1 MQVFMPFTRRRFLKF
16 SLLPGSIL
24 GSTLASTLGHAL
36 ERLPRDSSKSLI
48 NKDISVKT
56 LTAYIDTL
64 IPRDATAG
72 ALDLGIP
79 GLVLQSLQSSP
90 KPRAL
95 VARGCRW
102 LDAQARLLG
111 ATDFAAL
118 PEASRERIVGSA
130 ASSKTLSLP
139 YEFFRFSRDLV
150 MKEFYANAES
160 WRPLHYPGPP
170 QPRGFRDYQQPPAIK
185 HPS

>member
-1 MQVFMPFTRRRFLKF
+1 MQVPMPFTRTRRRFLKF
-16 SLLPGSIL
+16 TLLL
-24 GSTLASTLGHAL
+24 GSALTSTLGHTL
-36 ERLPRDSSKSLI
+36 ERLQQGASRPLI
-48 NKDISVKT
+48 NKDIPVKA

-79 GLVLQSLQSSP
+79 ALILQSLQSRP
-90 KPRAL
+90 KHRAL

-111 ATDFAAL
+111 STDFASL
-118 PEASRERIVGSA
+118 PEASRGRIVGNA
-130 ASSKTLSLP
+130 VSSKALSLP
-139 YEFFRFSRDLV
+139 HEFFRFSRDLV

-170 QPRGFRDYQQPPAIK
+170 QPRGFRDYQQPPTIK